1 MTTFRGKTA
10 PSLIACLI
18 LWSLPTN
25 LVAADRPAGQPNV
38 VLCMTDDQGWG
49 DVSYNG
55 LQKIRTPNLDAM
67 AAAGL
72 RFNRFYA
79 QQSCSPARASVMT
92 GRHPNRMGVFWPGM
106 LFRTQEITIARAVK
120 TAGYATGH
128 FGKWHLNG
136 VAGPGKVIADSNPF
150 SPRNVGFDESFS
162 VSNYFE
168 LDWTFGRNGV
178 PEKVVGDGSEAIVAE
193 ALKFIGQV
201 SKRKRPFFAVIW
213 FGSPHVP
220 HRPLPADLETAGGS
234 GYYGELV
241 AMDRSMGTL
250 RSGLRKLGIA
260 DNTLVWFC
268 SDNGGWFD
276 PVRPDAH
283 GTNAGLRGRKGDM
296 WEGGIRVPCVI
307 EWPAKIRQPVATDV
321 PAGVIDLY
329 PTLVDLLQIKVP
341 NQVQPLD
348 GISLV
353 PLLDGKM
360 KARPKPMGFWQY
372 RGNLPNFNTNSGPA
386 AWSDNRYK
394 LVKPAPNQWELYDLT
409 ADMAETNDVA
419 DKQPEVLHRMKAE
432 LEAWQLSVIRSYHGK
447 DYPEGRVIQPEKPK
461 SK

>member
-1 MTTFRGKTA
+1 
-10 PSLIACLI
+10 
-18 LWSLPTN
+18 
-25 LVAADRPAGQPNV
+25 
-38 VLCMTDDQGWG
+38 
-49 DVSYNG
+49 
-55 LQKIRTPNLDAM
+55 
-67 AAAGL
+67 
-72 RFNRFYA
+72 
-79 QQSCSPARASVMT
+79 MT

-106 LFRTQEITIARAVK
+106 LFRKQEITIAQAVK

-136 VAGPGKVIADSNPF
+136 VAGPGKVMPDSDPF
-150 SPRNVGFDESFS
+150 SPLNVGFDESFS

-178 PEKVVGDGSEAIVAE
+178 AEKVIGDGSEAIVAE
-193 ALKFIGQV
+193 ALKFIGHV
-201 SKRKRPFFAVIW
+201 SQQKRPFLAVIW

-260 DNTLVWFC
+260 ENTIVWFC
-268 SDNGGWFD
+268 SDNGGWVD
-276 PVRPDAH
+276 PKRPDAH

-307 EWPAKIRQPVATDV
+307 EWPAKIKHPVATDI
-321 PAGVIDLY
+321 PAGVIDVY
-329 PTLVDLLQIKVP
+329 PTLVDILQIKVP
-341 NQVQPLD
+341 NQVRPID
-348 GISLV
+348 GISLL

-372 RGNLPNFNTNSGPA
+372 GGSQPGFNTNSGPA

-394 LVKPAPNQWELYDLT
+394 LVKPAPNKWQLYDLT
-409 ADMAETNDVA
+409 TDIAETTNIA
-419 DKQPEVLHRMKAE
+419 DKQPEVLKRMKAE

-447 DYPEGRVIQPEKPK
+447 DYPEGRVIQPEKPR
-461 SK
+461 SKQPVSRTAPPMPCDLLVLSAQW